1 MPTRSAGLP
10 GAQWWV
16 AGRAVD
22 RAEDAEVEL
31 NEVERLYIEQ
41 NMWDSV
47 FNL

>member
-1 MPTRSAGLP
+1 
-10 GAQWWV
+10 
-16 AGRAVD
+16 VD